1 MKESGCL
8 QLRTSDPQE
17 AIQQRVRSL
26 PGETSPPIAELRDL
40 KEIDAI
46 LKRVAPQSVM
56 EESIPSS
63 FGRKVGPEAYRPY
76 DSTIPIGPTR
86 VNFSNH
92 Q

>member
-17 AIQQRVRSL
+17 AIQQQVRSL

-56 EESIPSS
+56 EESIPDS
-63 FGRKVGPEAYRPY
+63 FERVSPETYRPY